1 MARQMQKRIGNPH
14 VRMGFWGDM
23 KIDVRHVLSDPNFI
37 DVVKRTHALRL
48 ARSRKPA
55 ETAPAESA
63 LPPALPPRLPK

>member
-23 KIDVRHVLSDPNFI
+23 KIEVRHVLSDPNFI

-48 ARSRKPA
+48 VRTRKANDSATAKPA
-55 ETAPAESA
+55 KLPAQS
-63 LPPALPPRLPK
+63 K